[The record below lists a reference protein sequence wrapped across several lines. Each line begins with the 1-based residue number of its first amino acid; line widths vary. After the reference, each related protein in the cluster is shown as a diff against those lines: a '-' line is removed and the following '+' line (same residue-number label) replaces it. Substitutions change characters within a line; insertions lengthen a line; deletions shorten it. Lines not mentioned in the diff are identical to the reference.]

1 MDKLYLID
9 GYGGSPEIN
18 WLSNIEQKFKDDF
31 DIHIIPY
38 TNPTEADVTQW
49 DLDLE
54 KGITAPEDAY
64 FICHS
69 LGCVTFLRYLQRHHV
84 KVEGAILV
92 SGFVED
98 IEKFPQFQPYFKDL
112 EKGYWKELIGD
123 AYVISSKTD
132 QVIHWNLTYAL
143 SNILECPFILLPIG
157 GHFTSGEGIVNMP
170 VVEKLVKTNW
180 LD

>member
-1 MDKLYLID
+1 MNKLYLID

-38 TNPTEADVTQW
+38 TDPTEADVTQW

-69 LGCVTFLRYLQRHHV
+69 LGCVR
-84 KVEGAILV
+84 
-92 SGFVED
+92 S
-98 IEKFPQFQPYFKDL
+98 
-112 EKGYWKELIGD
+112 
-123 AYVISSKTD
+123 
-132 QVIHWNLTYAL
+132 
-143 SNILECPFILLPIG
+143 
-157 GHFTSGEGIVNMP
+157 
-170 VVEKLVKTNW
+170 
-180 LD
+180 